1 MTSAALPG
9 GGPAPE
15 PSRPR
20 LRSVRDLSA
29 VGDLPGAPRSQWVD
43 LDGPVHYLD
52 FGGPADGPLLLLV
65 HGLGGSVLSWSAV
78 APTLAR
84 TARVVAVD
92 LAGFGRTEGLGRST
106 SVHDNTR
113 LLVRFVDEVC
123 RQPVVLVGNSMG
135 GLIALLLSAQRPD
148 LLAGLVLIDPAL
160 PVGPTARPDPL
171 VTLLFGMYAVPA
183 VGRLVMER
191 RRSLISAEQQARAV
205 LRLCTVDP
213 HRVDRAV
220 LEQHLHL
227 AREREAF
234 ADIDAELVAAAR
246 SLVFVIARR
255 RWLGRVM
262 RGVTVP
268 VLLLHGSR
276 DRLVPLA
283 AARATAAA
291 NPTWRFEVARDV
303 GHVPQLEAPEWTL
316 GHLLDWLGDEGAI
329 ATLAALPPRG

>member
-1 MTSAALPG
+1 
-9 GGPAPE
+9 
-15 PSRPR
+15 
-20 LRSVRDLSA
+20 
-29 VGDLPGAPRSQWVD
+29 
-43 LDGPVHYLD
+43 
-52 FGGPADGPLLLLV
+52 
-65 HGLGGSVLSWSAV
+65 
-78 APTLAR
+78 
-84 TARVVAVD
+84 
-92 LAGFGRTEGLGRST
+92 
-106 SVHDNTR
+106 
-113 LLVRFVDEVC
+113 
-123 RQPVVLVGNSMG
+123 
-135 GLIALLLSAQRPD
+135 
-148 LLAGLVLIDPAL
+148 
-160 PVGPTARPDPL
+160 
-171 VTLLFGMYAVPA
+171 
-183 VGRLVMER
+183 MER